1 MEPPAI
7 TRYRRPFL
15 APLGVIPV
23 ALLVLAAVGWLIY
36 QGANT
41 TAVLLVQPADKE
53 PGTIADPP
61 VSPEGEERADRLA
74 QMFATPAGPGQV
86 DVIYESD
93 ERRAQQTAAPLAER
107 LHQSPVVFVAGDAG
121 SAAARAVRDHSGGT
135 ILMVASGTHIAE
147 IVEALTG
154 SRPSDPPS
162 ADSDVLYVIS
172 VPRIGHAHL
181 VRIRY

>member
-7 TRYRRPFL
+7 SRYRRPFL

-23 ALLVLAAVGWLIY
+23 GLLVLAAVGWLIY
-36 QGANT
+36 QGATT

-61 VSPEGEERADRLA
+61 VSQEGEERAERLA
-74 QMFATPAGPGQV
+74 QMFSTPAGPGQV

-107 LHQSPVVFVAGDAG
+107 LHRVPIVFVAGDAAT
-121 SAAARAVRDHSGGT
+121 AAARAVRDHSGDT
-135 ILMVASGTHIAE
+135 VLMVASGSHVADM
-147 IVEALTG
+147 VEALTG
-154 SRPSDPPS
+154 ERPSGLPS
-162 ADSDVLYVIS
+162 GDSDVMYVIS

>member
-1 MEPPAI
+1 MDPPAI
-7 TRYRRPFL
+7 SRYRRPFL

-23 ALLVLAAVGWLIY
+23 ALLVLAAIGWLIY
-36 QGANT
+36 QGATT

-61 VSPEGEERADRLA
+61 VSPEGEERAERLA
-74 QMFATPAGPGQV
+74 QMFTTPAGPGQV

-107 LHQSPVVFVAGDAG
+107 LHQNPLVFPGSDAG
-121 SAAARAVRDHSGGT
+121 SAAARAVRDHSGET
-135 ILMVASGTHIAE
+135 VLMVASSSHVADM
-147 IVEALTG
+147 VEALTG
-154 SRPSDPPS
+154 QRPRTPPS
-162 ADSDVLYVIS
+162 GDADVLYVVS